1 MTRLIEAE
9 AIVANGLSEA
19 DLRAAMLDEYPFQA
33 LGMVT
38 ALQARRALELLPIE
52 SNILRCK
59 SFYMYYVAPMEER
72 ETHSPRAPR
81 PTPIPVRRGLQ
92 QIGTRL
98 ATWRRLRGLTAEE
111 VAARAG
117 VSRRTLAVLESG
129 AGNARLETIL
139 RVARVL
145 GVLDDIV
152 AAFDPYNSD
161 VGRLRADEQL
171 PRRVRRPHRPTSP

>member
-1 MTRLIEAE
+1 
-9 AIVANGLSEA
+9 
-19 DLRAAMLDEYPFQA
+19 ML
-33 LGMVT
+33 G
-38 ALQARRALELLPIE
+38 
-52 SNILRCK
+52 K
-59 SFYMYYVAPMEER
+59 SFSMHYVAPMEER

-117 VSRRTLAVLESG
+117 VSRRTLAALESG